1 MSERIDDIDTEGDSA
16 DDDLSIIKYWLTSD
30 NRRSRLNGQL
40 AEMLQNI
47 YWHYES
53 DSPANPNRNSFS
65 YCPVCKSKLE
75 NFEQDDIWFQGKKCG
90 NGHEF
95 YERGGRLNYTTDG
108 KRTHLVCEMS
118 DNVLS
123 SLLEGWLK
131 DNPLLAPQLYSQIRR
146 VFEHYER

>member
-1 MSERIDDIDTEGDSA
+1 MHSLVDTEGDSA
-16 DDDLSIIKYWLTSD
+16 DDDLSIIKYWLTSE

-53 DSPANPNRNSFS
+53 HSHVKLNSNSLS
-65 YCPVCKSKLE
+65 YCPVCKSELE

-95 YERGGRLNYTTDG
+95 YERGGRLNYTFDG
-108 KRTHLVCEMS
+108 ERTHLVCEMS
-118 DNVLS
+118 NNVLS

-131 DNPLLAPQLYSQIRR
+131 DNPQLAPQLHPKIRR